1 MHFGFTKEELRILR
15 SLNTPRK
22 IQDFLDTLRMN
33 FEENGETNLSPRK
46 VLQERHAHCMEGAM
60 LAATA
65 LRLAGWKPLV
75 MDLKA
80 NGKDFDHV
88 VAVFQIDNF
97 WGAISKTNHGVLR
110 YREPVYKTIRELA
123 MSYFHEYF
131 SDDGKKSLRSY
142 SNPVDLSRF
151 DRDHWMTAEEDL
163 WSIPHYIDEVR
174 HFPIL
179 TKSQIARLR
188 PADPLETKIGAM
200 VEWPKP
206 RRVAE

>member
-188 PADPLETKIGAM
+188 PADPLERKIGAM
-200 VEWPKP
+200 VEWPKR

>member
-1 MHFGFTKEELRILR
+1 MHFGFTKEELRLLR

-80 NGKDFDHV
+80 NGKDFDNV
-88 VAVFQIDNF
+88 ETTP
-97 WGAISKTNHGVLR
+97 G
-110 YREPVYKTIRELA
+110 
-123 MSYFHEYF
+123 
-131 SDDGKKSLRSY
+131 
-142 SNPVDLSRF
+142 
-151 DRDHWMTAEEDL
+151 
-163 WSIPHYIDEVR
+163 
-174 HFPIL
+174 
-179 TKSQIARLR
+179 R
-188 PADPLETKIGAM
+188 PAPAPISIKLVGRSPPDSP
-200 VEWPKP
+200 
-206 RRVAE
+206 